1 MTEANTAARVKK
13 VLVEELNLN
22 ISADGIADEDLVYAP
37 HIRLDSLGYLRLV
50 NGLEQEFGFEI
61 SAEEVG
67 HILFET
73 VEDIVRFVDERSAQ

>member
-1 MTEANTAARVKK
+1 MTEASSAARVKK

-22 ISADGIADEDLVYAP
+22 ISPDGIADDDLVYAP

-50 NGLEQEFGFEI
+50 HGLEQEFAFEV

-73 VEDIVRFVDERSAQ
+73 VADIVRFSVERCAK